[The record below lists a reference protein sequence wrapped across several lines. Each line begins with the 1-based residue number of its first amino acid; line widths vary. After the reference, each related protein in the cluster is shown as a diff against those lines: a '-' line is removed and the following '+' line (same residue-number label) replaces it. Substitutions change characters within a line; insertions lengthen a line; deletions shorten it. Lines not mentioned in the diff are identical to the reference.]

1 MSEPFRSRTF
11 HPVAPQSR
19 PHRRR
24 RAARVVI
31 ICDATV
37 LLLADT
43 DPGLPGTRWW
53 VTPGGGI
60 DAGESATQAA
70 VRELME
76 ETGVQVQPG
85 DLLGPVAI
93 REVVHGYSD
102 QVLTQVEEFFV
113 LKLAQ
118 RFEPTQDGFTAD
130 EQVTLDGWAW
140 LPLAELALQPHPV
153 WPANL
158 VELAELADQ
167 AHQWPRELGVIE
179 ESTLPVE

>member
-1 MSEPFRSRTF
+1 
-11 HPVAPQSR
+11 
-19 PHRRR
+19 
-24 RAARVVI
+24 VVI
-31 ICDATV
+31 ICDEAV

-60 DAGESATQAA
+60 DAGESALQAA
-70 VRELME
+70 IRELLE
-76 ETGVQVQPG
+76 ETGVNVLPV

-113 LKLAQ
+113 LRLAQ
-118 RFEPTQDGFTAD
+118 RFEPTQDGFTPD

-140 LPLAELALQPHPV
+140 LPLAELSLQPHPV

-158 VELAELADQ
+158 LELAELADRPQ
-167 AHQWPRELGVIE
+167 QWPLELGVIE
-179 ESTLPVE
+179 ESIVKVE